1 MKWVTIIIVV
11 WLSTFSAGAQQVIER
26 HIDFSEKESVKLNLQ
41 IADSINIRTWEKNE
55 VYIRASVNINE
66 NKDNAAY
73 VTSFDDSGSSVIV
86 DAKFRDNYFKGKT
99 NCCNKSEIY
108 WQVIIPER
116 KAISVE
122 SINADV
128 TIVGQTGEMKVK
140 TISGFIDLS
149 ASAGRDADVD
159 FSTVSGTIY
168 SDQNLISQKS
178 STGLPVKITGKLN
191 NGGSAMKLETIS
203 GDIYFRKSDIN

>member
-11 WLSTFSAGAQQVIER
+11 WLGTVSAGAQQVIER
-26 HIDFSEKESVKLNLQ
+26 HIDFSGKESVKLNLQ
-41 IADSINIRTWEKNE
+41 IADSINIRTWKKNE
-55 VYIRASVNINE
+55 VYVRASVNINE

-73 VTSFDDSGSSVIV
+73 VTSFDSSGSSVIV

-108 WQVIIPER
+108 WQVIMPER
-116 KAISVE
+116 KALSVE

-128 TIVGQTGEMKVK
+128 TIVGQTDEMKVK